1 MATPR
6 WIFALGAPAVLSLAL
21 VAAPGGAQELDEG
34 ELMNR
39 MVTAYKDIVE
49 MIFLFPVQESG
60 DEAPFGKVEKR
71 LSEIAETARL
81 LPALENY
88 KKDNSFAGFAK
99 SLENLAGELTAL
111 AKKKDQAVSA
121 AALWR
126 LQAACLN
133 CHKNFRF

>member
-1 MATPR
+1 MTTHR
-6 WIFALGAPAVLSLAL
+6 WIFALGAPAVLAL
-21 VAAPGGAQELDEG
+21 TLLAAPGGAQELDEG

-39 MVTAYKDIVE
+39 MVAAYKDIVG
-49 MIFLFPVQESG
+49 MLFLFPVQESG
-60 DEAPFGKVEKR
+60 DEAPFGKVENR
-71 LSEIAETARL
+71 LSEIIEVARL

-88 KKDNSFAGFAK
+88 KNNDSFVGFAK

>member
-1 MATPR
+1 MAFR
-6 WIFALGAPAVLSLAL
+6 GGIFALGAPAVLALAL
-21 VAAPGGAQELDEG
+21 LAAPGGAQELDEG

-49 MIFLFPVQESG
+49 MLLLFPVQESG

-88 KKDNSFAGFAK
+88 KKDNSFRGFAK

-111 AKKKDQAVSA
+111 AKKKDQAASA
-121 AALWR
+121 SALSR

>member
-1 MATPR
+1 MATHR
-6 WIFALGAPAVLSLAL
+6 WIFALGAPAVLAL
-21 VAAPGGAQELDEG
+21 TLLAAPGGAQELDEG

-60 DEAPFGKVEKR
+60 DEAPFGKVENR
-71 LSEIAETARL
+71 LSEIIEVARL

-88 KKDNSFAGFAK
+88 KNNDSFVGFAK

-111 AKKKDQAVSA
+111 AKKKDQAASA

>member
-1 MATPR
+1 MATTR
-6 WIFALGAPAVLSLAL
+6 WIFALGAPAVLAL
-21 VAAPGGAQELDEG
+21 TLLAAPGGAQELDEG

-39 MVTAYKDIVE
+39 MVAAYKDIVG
-49 MIFLFPVQESG
+49 MLFLFPVQESG
-60 DEAPFGKVEKR
+60 DEAPFGKVENR
-71 LSEIAETARL
+71 LSEIIEVARL

-88 KKDNSFAGFAK
+88 KNNDSFVGFAK

>member
-1 MATPR
+1 MVTHR
-6 WIFALGAPAVLSLAL
+6 WVFALCAPAVLTLAL
-21 VAAPGGAQELDEG
+21 LAAPGGAQELDEG
-34 ELMNR
+34 VLMNR
-39 MVTAYKDIVE
+39 MIAAYKDIVG
-49 MIFLFPVQESG
+49 MLLVFPVLESG
-60 DEAPFGKVEKR
+60 DEAPFVKVEKR

-81 LPALENY
+81 LPKLENY
-88 KKDNSFAGFAK
+88 KNNDSFVGFAK